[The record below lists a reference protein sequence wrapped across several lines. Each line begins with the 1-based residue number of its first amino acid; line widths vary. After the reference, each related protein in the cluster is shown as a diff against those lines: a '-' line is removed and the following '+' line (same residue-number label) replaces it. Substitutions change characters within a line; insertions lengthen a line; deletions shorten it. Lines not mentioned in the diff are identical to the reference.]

1 MNFFPKKILFI
12 GVGSMGRRRV
22 RLTKRFFPSLVLAG
36 VDSREDRRAHF
47 AREYDAAVFRSLD
60 EAINSFTPGAAA
72 VCTSPEQHGELVM
85 RLMREGIPTFS
96 ELDLVDDCY
105 DEIIPIEERGVP
117 VAFLSSTMLYRPEN
131 RWIIQNHVMAGER
144 KHYSYHV
151 GQYLPDWHPWEKY
164 DEFFVGAA
172 RTNAIREL
180 LCIELPWLLRAFGD
194 IAEYQCQW
202 GKTSSLA
209 LPYPDTCQLL
219 FRHTSGDMGALTVDC
234 VSRKPVRNL
243 RINGEEGAILWE
255 GNAESLRFLPPSGDP
270 LFPLREEKEI
280 ERQAGYAEFISEGP
294 YLEELRCFFDI
305 IEGRASRVYGY
316 AEHRK
321 ILRLAD
327 AFERAWRKA

>member
-1 MNFFPKKILFI
+1 
-12 GVGSMGRRRV
+12 MGRRRL
-22 RLTKRFFPSLVLAG
+22 RLLSRFFPELSLAA
-36 VDSREDRRAHF
+36 VDNRADRR
-47 AREYDAAVFRSLD
+47 EAAVRDFGCTLFEGVEDALENFSPQVLVVSTPPESHATFLTEAFRRGL
-60 EAINSFTPGAAA
+60 
-72 VCTSPEQHGELVM
+72 H
-85 RLMREGIPTFS
+85 TFS

-105 DEIIPIEERGVP
+105 DEIISIEERGVP
-117 VAFLSSTMLYRPEN
+117 VAFLSSTMLYRLEN
-131 RWIIQNHVMAGER
+131 RWIIQNHAMVGER
-144 KHYSYHV
+144 KHYTYHV

-164 DEFFVGAA
+164 DEFFVGSA
-172 RTNAIREL
+172 RTNAIREI
-180 LCIELPWLLRAFGD
+180 LCIELPWVLRAFGD

-202 GKTSSLA
+202 GKTSSLS

-219 FRHTSGDMGALTVDC
+219 FRHTSGNMGALTIDC
-234 VSRKPVRNL
+234 VSRRPVRNL
-243 RINGEEGAILWE
+243 RINGEEGTILWE
-255 GNAESLRFLPPSGDP
+255 GNAESLRFFPPSGDP

-294 YLEELRCFFDI
+294 YLEELRCFFDM